1 MEVTAMSNT
10 QMTQTTID
18 VLERLSGWTDR
29 FKFEFNQGGVTELAE
44 DGVMWLTD
52 GGVRIKTLEH
62 MDIDGEVFV
71 RDPQ

>member
-1 MEVTAMSNT
+1 
-10 QMTQTTID
+10 MTQTTID

-29 FKFEFNQGGVTELAE
+29 FKFEFNRGGVTELAE

-62 MDIDGEVFV
+62 MDIEGEVFV